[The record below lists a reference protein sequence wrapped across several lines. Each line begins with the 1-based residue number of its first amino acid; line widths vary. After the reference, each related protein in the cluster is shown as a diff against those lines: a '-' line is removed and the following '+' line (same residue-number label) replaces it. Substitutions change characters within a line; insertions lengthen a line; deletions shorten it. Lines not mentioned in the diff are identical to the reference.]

1 MVFSLIFKYW
11 KFKPKHLYNIS
22 YILIIVGGN
31 LQIKNFKRWYNM
43 DLMKMEIYC
52 TYNNKNVV
60 VNDCMNCDLLYECD
74 NNWCDN
80 HKCTNCEN
88 KKYGYCKSE

>member
-1 MVFSLIFKYW
+1 
-11 KFKPKHLYNIS
+11 
-22 YILIIVGGN
+22 
-31 LQIKNFKRWYNM
+31 M

>member
-1 MVFSLIFKYW
+1 
-11 KFKPKHLYNIS
+11 
-22 YILIIVGGN
+22 
-31 LQIKNFKRWYNM
+31 M

-60 VNDCMNCDLLYECD
+60 VNDCMDCDLLYECD

-80 HKCTNCEN
+80 HNCTNCEN
-88 KKYGYCKSE
+88 KKYGYCKGE